1 MSQLSE
7 RQKLVLKIYIRLLF
21 YVKKKFHDSKFKITE
36 YVSDL
41 ESTSDNFYGYLQKL
55 KFLIE
60 YNRSRNRENIDGN
73 RAIDETTVDA
83 ISKLIYINDITDDE
97 EY

>member
-21 YVKKKFHDSKFKITE
+21 YVKKKFLESKFKNTE

-55 KFLIE
+55 KSLIE

-83 ISKLIYINDITDDE
+83 ISKLIYINDLTDDE